1 MQDTS
6 QPYLL
11 KNKTL
16 SLVYNPISASP
27 LKGQVPLKHNFIK
40 QLNLD
45 NYSELLASKGRLSL
59 TY

>member
-11 KNKTL
+11 KNKIL
-16 SLVYNPISASP
+16 SLVYNPISTSS
-27 LKGQVPLKHNFIK
+27 LKGQVSLKYNFIK

-45 NYSELLASKGRLSL
+45 NYSKSLVSKGRLSL